1 MALIRRECDGD
12 ESLQNA
18 VESLLAEA
26 TEAVD
31 FLESPALED
40 PTRGLKAED
49 DVEAGEGPGDQVGP
63 YLLHEQV
70 GEGGCGRVYRAEQ
83 LEPVR
88 RVVALKILKLGM
100 DTRSVIRRFEVE
112 RQALAV
118 MDHPHIA
125 RVLDAGASSDGR
137 PYFVMDFV
145 EGISI
150 TKYCNTGE
158 LSLRA
163 RVGIMLKVCR
173 AVEHAHQKGIIHRD
187 LKPSNIL
194 IVEGDNDP
202 VPKVIDFG
210 VAKAIDS
217 MGSDMSLT
225 FHDTVVGT
233 PVYLSLIHISEPTRP
248 Y

>member
-125 RVLDAGASSDGR
+125 RVLDAGASSDGSQ
-137 PYFVMDFV
+137 YIVMEFV

-150 TKYCNTGE
+150 NK
-158 LSLRA
+158 
-163 RVGIMLKVCR
+163 
-173 AVEHAHQKGIIHRD
+173 
-187 LKPSNIL
+187 
-194 IVEGDNDP
+194 
-202 VPKVIDFG
+202 
-210 VAKAIDS
+210 
-217 MGSDMSLT
+217 
-225 FHDTVVGT
+225 
-233 PVYLSLIHISEPTRP
+233 
-248 Y
+248 